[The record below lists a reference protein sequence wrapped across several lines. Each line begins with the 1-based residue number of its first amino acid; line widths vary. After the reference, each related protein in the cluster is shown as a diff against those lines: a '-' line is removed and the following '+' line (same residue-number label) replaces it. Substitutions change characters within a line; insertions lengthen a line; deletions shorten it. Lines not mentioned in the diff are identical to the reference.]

1 MPNTQTSVPAFTA
14 GQVLTA
20 AQMTE
25 VNTGIPVF
33 ATTVTRDAA
42 FGGTGE
48 KTLAEGQFA
57 YIEATNTTQYY
68 DGSAWQPVGVTPAL
82 VLVKTQTIGSA
93 VSSVQITD
101 AFNSTYD
108 NYRVVVSDVDYST
121 GGQTT
126 KMTFGA
132 TATGY
137 YGSWYYDN
145 YDGAGTG
152 TLRSNNA
159 AFFYA
164 CQSDTENGGNFAM
177 DIFSPNLAKRTTVS
191 GQGYGGAT
199 SFWFSAA
206 VFNTTQYTA
215 FTLTTGGGT
224 MTGGTVR
231 VYGYQNS

>member
-1 MPNTQTSVPAFTA
+1 MGANAQTSVPAFTA

-20 AQMTE
+20 AQQTE
-25 VNTGIPVF
+25 INTGVPVF
-33 ATTVTRDAA
+33 STTTTRDAA

-48 KTLAEGQFA
+48 KVLAEGQFA
-57 YIEATNTTQYY
+57 YIEASNTTQYY
-68 DGSAWQPVGVTPAL
+68 DGAAWQTLGGGLTFI
-82 VLVKTQTIGSA
+82 KSQTIGSA

-101 AFNSTYD
+101 AFSSAYD
-108 NYRVVVSDVDYST
+108 NYRVVISDVDYSSS
-121 GGQTT
+121 GQTT
-126 KMTFGA
+126 KLTFGA
-132 TATGY
+132 TTTGY

-145 YDGAGTG
+145 YDAAGTG

-159 AFFYA
+159 AFVYCA
-164 CQSDTENGGNFAM
+164 QSDTENGGNFVM
-177 DIFSPNLAKRTTVS
+177 DICSPNLAKRTTVS

-206 VFNTTQYTA
+206 VFGTTQYTA